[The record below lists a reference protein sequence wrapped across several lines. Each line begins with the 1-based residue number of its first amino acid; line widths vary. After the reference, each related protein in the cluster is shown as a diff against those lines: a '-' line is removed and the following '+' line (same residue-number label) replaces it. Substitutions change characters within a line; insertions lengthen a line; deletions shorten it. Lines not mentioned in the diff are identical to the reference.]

1 MKKTFVKKL
10 AFALLVAVAAGLN
23 GCGKKP
29 PAAKHTV
36 SEFEHPTPKLLQ
48 EIADKQGWKIEDV
61 EAKNRA
67 EDALESNQQPTDAD
81 WQLLV
86 KAADTEPN
94 NFDLSLMM
102 EFSRHMTDKYRGPVL
117 KWCER
122 NMAQTNEPDVAV
134 IGYDCY
140 IRSDGSDKDLW
151 ADRLK
156 ARGQFYVDKI
166 DFYDKRAEARK
177 KLGGN
182 LTNNVP

>member
-1 MKKTFVKKL
+1 MKTTFVRKL
-10 AFALLVAVAAGLN
+10 VFALLVIVATGLN

-29 PAAKHTV
+29 PAAKNTV

-48 EIADKQGWKIEDV
+48 QIASKQGWKIEDV
-61 EAKNRA
+61 EAENRA
-67 EDALESNQQPTDAD
+67 EDALESNQQPADAD

-102 EFSRHMTDKYRGPVL
+102 EFSRHMTDKYRAPVL

-122 NMAQTNEPDVAV
+122 NMTQTNDPYAAV

-151 ADRLK
+151 AERLK
-156 ARGQFYVDKI
+156 ARGQFYIEKI
-166 DFYDKRAEARK
+166 AEADKRAEARK
-177 KLGGN
+177 KL
-182 LTNNVP
+182 VP